1 MKLARIIM
9 SLVLTMVLSTAMGT
23 GIEMAVGL
31 NATAVAGTLFGGS
44 IMLGAA
50 KVFMPNGLLFDVS
63 INTAYAGEVLAKL
76 LVRATTGN
84 QLVEGGHIRVE
95 PNVNHKF
102 YIPRLKTGKMLQKRK
117 EMPESSDSKGD
128 FNLDDKALEPKEF
141 MAYTEFN
148 PRSFERFWR
157 PYQPKGELVFRE
169 LPTHVQ
175 NTLLAELAKVVD
187 FELGG
192 HFINGEYAA
201 TGDDKLFNGILKRIT
216 DDTDVIKVDSGTV
229 EPITV
234 QNVVG
239 KLTAVY
245 ALIPKALRGKK
256 HLKFFMSVEDAD
268 LYDDALSKRQ
278 YKGSNYTDKNPE
290 RFKSIQIV
298 PLADWPKD
306 VIVCTIASMD
316 LDTNFWA
323 GVAHVN
329 DTEAIKIDRVTNAGE
344 KYFFKMLMKA
354 DTNIAFGEEV
364 VLYDAR

>member
-1 MKLARIIM
+1 MNLA
-9 SLVLTMVLSTAMGT
+9 LTMLVSVVMGT
-23 GIEMAVGL
+23 GINMAVGL
-31 NATAVAGTLFGGS
+31 DASVVVPSLFLGS
-44 IMLGAA
+44 ITLGAA
-50 KVFMPNGLLFDVS
+50 KVFMPTGMLFDVAVNS
-63 INTAYAGEVLAKL
+63 SYAGEVLAKL

-102 YIPRLKTGKMLQKRK
+102 YIPRIKVGKMLQKRK
-117 EMPESSDSKGD
+117 EMPKSSDSKGD
-128 FNLDDKALEPKEF
+128 FNVDEKVLEPKEF

-157 PYQPKGELVFRE
+157 PYQPDGELVFRE
-169 LPTHVQ
+169 LPTDVQ

-187 FELGG
+187 FELGD

-201 TGDDKLFNGILKRIT
+201 TGDNKLFNGILKRIT
-216 DDTDVIKVDSGTV
+216 DDTDVIKVADSVAVT
-229 EPITV
+229 
-234 QNVVG
+234 
-239 KLTAVY
+239 LTKANIIDKMEEVRK
-245 ALIPKALRGKK
+245 LIPKALRGKK
-256 HLKFFMSVEDAD
+256 NLKYFMSVEDAD
-268 LYDDALSKRQ
+268 LYDDALSRRQ
-278 YKGSNYTDKNPE
+278 YKGANYTDVNPE
-290 RFKSIQIV
+290 RYKSIQIV

-329 DTEAIKIDRVTNAGE
+329 DAEAIKIDRVTNAGE

-364 VLYDAR
+364 VFYDGR